1 MSCFYFRSYILWI
14 QEGIQTSLSSTV
26 LHVEQSS
33 VKARDKMKQ
42 HQSKPAFRGRSGF
55 PSRSWPEGT
64 VSVSCVPL
72 PGPVHMGRWTHSSGH
87 SANPSFPQPQHP
99 YFPPKAHL
107 KKLLWKPPKCRKRCL
122 GQTFKLVFCGS
133 HEVLFLGKIA
143 HACSS
148 SDAGGGHREILS
160 LRPAWTTAGDY
171 SPWLSRLREGGAF
184 VGKFGNLEMEKS
196 YSYSHRWPFLRSVN
210 DVKPCGSYRLCV
222 SCSSCFDILWI
233 SSCSPS
239 S

>member
-1 MSCFYFRSYILWI
+1 MDF
-14 QEGIQTSLSSTV
+14 
-26 LHVEQSS
+26 
-33 VKARDKMKQ
+33 
-42 HQSKPAFRGRSGF
+42 PAGPDLRGRFLSAVFHFLGLSTWEGGHTAQATVPTP
-55 PSRSWPEGT
+55 PS
-64 VSVSCVPL
+64 
-72 PGPVHMGRWTHSSGH
+72 
-87 SANPSFPQPQHP
+87 PSLNTPTSPQKHILRNS
-99 YFPPKAHL
+99 YE
-107 KKLLWKPPKCRKRCL
+107 KPPKCRKRCL
-122 GQTFKLVFCGS
+122 GQTFKLVLCGS